1 MNKVKKWV
9 QNRSN
14 LTKKVHKLLHC
25 STSRRY
31 SAKCTTLRSSITKKG
46 SKKCDKMRQEK
57 YTVAVFLRDCVRF
70 RV

>member
-31 SAKCTTLRSSITKKG
+31 STKCTTLRSSIIKK
-46 SKKCDKMRQEK
+46 KILKCDKMRQEK
-57 YTVAVFLRDCVRF
+57 YSSWVSE
-70 RV
+70 